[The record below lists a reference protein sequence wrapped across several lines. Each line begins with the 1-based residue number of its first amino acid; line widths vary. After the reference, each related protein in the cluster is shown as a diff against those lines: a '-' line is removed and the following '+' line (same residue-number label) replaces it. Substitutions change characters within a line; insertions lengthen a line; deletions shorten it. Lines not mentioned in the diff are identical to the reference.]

1 MSTFV
6 HTSALSVDEHD
17 RLASLLAGLPAGER
31 WWVEHMQGALL
42 CTLGLLDPPDAAYA
56 RAADRRFTDPVDAR
70 RRALALLAQLDRD
83 LRLQQHAKRR

>member
-6 HTSALSVDEHD
+6 PTTALSLDERD

-31 WWVEHMQGALL
+31 WWIEHMQGALL

-56 RAADRRFTDPVDAR
+56 RAADRRFPDPGDAR
-70 RRALALLAQLDRD
+70 RRALALLAQLDREV
-83 LRLQQHAKRR
+83 RVQQHTKRR